1 MSATVSLAAVL
12 AESARKYPHKV
23 AVVDGEQRV
32 TYETLWREARSCAA
46 ALRDQG
52 VGPGDRV
59 ALKIPNVVDF
69 PRVYFGALALGAVVV
84 PVHLLLT
91 AEEAAYTLKDSGA
104 RLLVCHPSQAAMGA
118 AAAGMA
124 GVGVVAPADLLGA
137 VPLPTYVSRAAEDPA
152 VVLYTSG
159 TTGEPK
165 GAVLTHLNLVMNA

>member
-91 AEEAAYTLKDSGA
+91 AEEAAYTLRDSGA
-104 RLLVCHPSQAAMGA
+104 RLLICHRSQAAMGA
-118 AAAGMA
+118 AAAQVA
-124 GVGVVAPADLLGA
+124 GIPVVDPGELAHAE
-137 VPLPTYVSRAAEDPA
+137 PLRSYASRAPQDPA

-159 TTGEPK
+159 
-165 GAVLTHLNLVMNA
+165 